1 MFETM
6 HIKLNL
12 MRQVQEMILDSPQSN
27 GVSERKNRTLTDLVS
42 FMLDTTRLYKAWWG
56 RLY

>member
-27 GVSERKNRTLTDLVS
+27 GVGERKNRTLTDLVS